1 MDALTGHGLLSFHA
15 NLPHVVVNSLRANLV
30 WWFTDRKWFFCTW
43 RSSTLICRT
52 LNRKRKAH
60 AQPSK
65 DLSGRVTAT
74 SPGCMACYWKPVRCS
89 LEASALQCSML
100 SRDQTSMHSLDDNLV
115 IWEPLA
121 HFAKKHKVQ
130 SKLIANCFS
139 LSTAAVV
146 GWLRQW
152 PLPFRKHCTSLTAM
166 LPNGHPMLTIICVSR
181 KQF

>member
-1 MDALTGHGLLSFHA
+1 MVHQQEMILLYLTEFHA
-15 NLPHVVVNSLRANLV
+15 NLLHAEPEKEGRWHRM
-30 WWFTDRKWFFCTW
+30 
-43 RSSTLICRT
+43 RSMSSFE
-52 LNRKRKAH
+52 AH

-65 DLSGRVTAT
+65 DLSVRVTAT
-74 SPGCMACYWKPVRCS
+74 VRCS
-89 LEASALQCSML
+89 LEAIALQCSML

-121 HFAKKHKVQ
+121 HFAKKHEVQ

-166 LPNGHPMLTIICVSR
+166 LPNGHSMPTIICVSR

>member
-1 MDALTGHGLLSFHA
+1 MQILFDDPPTGNDHFVLEGEQEKEGRWHRMRSMSSFE
-15 NLPHVVVNSLRANLV
+15 
-30 WWFTDRKWFFCTW
+30 
-43 RSSTLICRT
+43 
-52 LNRKRKAH
+52 AH

-65 DLSGRVTAT
+65 DLSVRVTAT

-166 LPNGHPMLTIICVSR
+166 LPNGHPMPTIICVSR